1 VDKLTKIPQSAT
13 ALTINST
20 HNCFKQEP
28 ISQYLA
34 SAAEIIIK
42 FQNCQ
47 YVKLNGAELF
57 KHCACI
63 QMCTETI
70 KENKKA
76 HRIKALKFPNQDPG
90 MPSTR
95 MASLVCLQSGYSH
108 ERSLSLAC
116 IVKSP
121 KEKRRPDVLL
131 RNRER
136 GLSGLLLLKTDST
149 TIQEL

>member
-70 KENKKA
+70 EENKKA
-76 HRIKALKFPNQDPG
+76 HRIKALKFPNQYPG

-95 MASLVCLQSGYSH
+95 MASLVCLQSVYSH
-108 ERSLSLAC
+108 KKAS
-116 IVKSP
+116 
-121 KEKRRPDVLL
+121 
-131 RNRER
+131 
-136 GLSGLLLLKTDST
+136 LLLASSNGPKKNAGPTFAKKS
-149 TIQEL
+149 